1 MRVIWLIFGYITLI
15 LAILGVILPLLPTV
29 PFLLLAA
36 FCFARSSEKI
46 HKWLINHPRY
56 GPPIYN
62 WQNSGSINLK
72 SKKLATICMVFA
84 LILPIYLGL
93 NWFII
98 IIQIIVLSCVLIF
111 IWTRPSIENK
121 VYLIHLSHYMKL

>member
-1 MRVIWLIFGYITLI
+1 MRVIWLIFGYIALI

-111 IWTRPSIENK
+111 IWTRPST
-121 VYLIHLSHYMKL
+121 